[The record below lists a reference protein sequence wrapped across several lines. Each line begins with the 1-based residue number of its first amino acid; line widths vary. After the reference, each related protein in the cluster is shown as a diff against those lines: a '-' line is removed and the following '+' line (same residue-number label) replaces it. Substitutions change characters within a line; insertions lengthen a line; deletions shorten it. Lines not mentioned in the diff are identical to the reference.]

1 VKIDE
6 AMIERIVGDVLKQLG
21 APSGDARA
29 DATFGRVPAGR
40 TPSVPDSAVLSDR
53 VITADLLAERVN
65 GAAVVTVGLNSL
77 VTPAAHDFLR
87 ARGLTLRR
95 AQDKPNSN
103 HEPMAP
109 LPPLLIV
116 VRSTP
121 AVDRLW
127 QDLQATWKR
136 ELLGC
141 PDHAAKLA
149 ISAITRGEASP
160 VVILAE
166 QTHRAACLA
175 NRSDKVQA
183 VAIQE
188 AGHVRSARHQLR
200 VNAWSVDPTR
210 LSWIELRNII
220 RAIEQP

>member
-166 QTHRAACLA
+166 QTHRATCLA
-175 NRSDKVQA
+175 NRNEKVKA
-183 VAIQE
+183 VAVAE
-188 AGHVRSARHQLR
+188 VSCVMAVRKQLR
-200 VNAWSVDPTR
+200 ANVWCIDPSHR
-210 LSWIELRNII
+210 NWFELRRIASEVL
-220 RAIEQP
+220 RS

>member
-1 VKIDE
+1 MNIDQ
-6 AMIERIVGDVLKQLG
+6 AMIERIVGDVLRQLG

-29 DATFGRVPAGR
+29 DATLSRVPAGR
-40 TPSVPDSAVLSDR
+40 ARSEPDPTVLSDR
-53 VITADLLAERVN
+53 VITADLLADHVN
-65 GAAVVTVGLNSL
+65 GAPVVTVGPRSL

-95 AQDKPNSN
+95 AQNKPDSN
-103 HEPMAP
+103 NEPKSLLA
-109 LPPLLIV
+109 PLLIV
-116 VRSTP
+116 VRNTP

-127 QDLQATWKR
+127 QDLQSTWKR

-141 PDHAAKLA
+141 PDHAANLA
-149 ISAITRGEASP
+149 ISAITRGDAST

-175 NRSDKVQA
+175 NRNEKVKA
-183 VAIQE
+183 VAIQDV
-188 AGHVRSARHQLR
+188 GGVRTVRHQLR

-210 LSWIELRNII
+210 LSWFELRNIL